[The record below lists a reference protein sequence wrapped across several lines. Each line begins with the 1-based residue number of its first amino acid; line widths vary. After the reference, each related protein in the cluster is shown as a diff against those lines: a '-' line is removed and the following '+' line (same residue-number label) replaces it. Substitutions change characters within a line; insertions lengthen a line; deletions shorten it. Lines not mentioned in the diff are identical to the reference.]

1 MGPAVQLHNKCFGLL
16 LLKLVMRRNEKKCA
30 IIQSFVITCIII
42 LNGTHSFEFHSDVT
56 CFHLEELPLEFLVM
70 CVSKQ

>member
-1 MGPAVQLHNKCFGLL
+1 MFWTTAFEISH
-16 LLKLVMRRNEKKCA
+16 EKKQEEMCNYTV
-30 IIQSFVITCIII
+30 FVITCIII

-56 CFHLEELPLEFLVM
+56 CFHLEELPLEFLVR